1 VSSIVVDKDRNA
13 KVAWNLAKSKS
24 PLQQGDPYLLPDQ
37 LRVANSSVVVAQ
49 AGYGDS
55 PMLGYALMGKDQY
68 VGSYLRPPRVASQV
82 SGVTCS
88 ASDC

>member
-1 VSSIVVDKDRNA
+1 VDKDRNA
-13 KVAWNLAKSKS
+13 KVAWSLAKSKA
-24 PLQQGDPYLLPDQ
+24 PLQQGDPYILPDQ

-49 AGYGDS
+49 VGYSDS
-55 PMLGYALMGKDQY
+55 PMLGYALTGRISMSEVTY
-68 VGSYLRPPRVASQV
+68 ARASRQV